1 VTLIVASG
9 VYIDFHEP
17 GIRGIQVLS
26 YPFGCNQHFRML
38 VFSHFDFSF
47 LPLKTNLVG
56 PKAKNPPAICLAVGQ
71 KIRART

>member
-9 VYIDFHEP
+9 VHIDLHEP

-38 VFSHFDFSF
+38 VFSHFDSSF
-47 LPLKTNLVG
+47 TFENESRWT
-56 PKAKNPPAICLAVGQ
+56 KAKNPPAICLAVGQ